1 MQLPVP
7 SCFPLCDQL
16 LFLLLS
22 VMYSPPPSLFSNSFK
37 KKIKINQ
44 SHYWIANQISKK
56 EKEIIIKKKKKG
68 KTETVRRQ
76 TCGLS
81 VQVNTKERKRVLH
94 SFKYIFNGAQ
104 PPPPLKKKNKTWAHT
119 SFLYFYYT
127 LKKKPRKEMKKKG
140 TWSHIH
146 RYTSPSEGFIIKTS
160 CCTIHT
166 WVCCDWIM
174 NGKQPS
180 GLSDIIKEKSRLYKT
195 RLMGVENH

>member
-22 VMYSPPPSLFSNSFK
+22 VMSSPPPSLFSNSFK

-104 PPPPLKKKNKTWAHT
+104 PPPPPQKKKQNMSAHII
-119 SFLYFYYT
+119 SLFLLYI
-127 LKKKPRKEMKKKG
+127 KKKTEKGNEKERDLV
-140 TWSHIH
+140 THPPVH
-146 RYTSPSEGFIIKTS
+146 QSE
-160 CCTIHT
+160 
-166 WVCCDWIM
+166 
-174 NGKQPS
+174 
-180 GLSDIIKEKSRLYKT
+180 
-195 RLMGVENH
+195 